1 MKGQKETKKKKLSE
15 KGKRILKADDGFR
28 SHSPIF
34 KNPSPALQMT
44 AFSNVMQCS
53 SPKLLSVKQSFL
65 DTPVIFLLSGVC
77 TFACSHECAL
87 KGLWASELCLWELT
101 FACIKDNGPT
111 VWGRT
116 PHGYWHQHVWLCE
129 HMEAFCAN
137 KKGHKQQK
145 KDAWTKQL
153 FKKRLR
159 FIARRKKKQS
169 RPLQIPSLQDW
180 K

>member
-1 MKGQKETKKKKLSE
+1 MKGQKETKKKNWV
-15 KGKRILKADDGFR
+15 KRVKE
-28 SHSPIF
+28 SW
-34 KNPSPALQMT
+34 KQMT
-44 AFSNVMQCS
+44 VSDPTAPFLKIHPQPCRWQHFQMSCSVPLPNFYLSNKSFWIHQWIFFIWCMYIC
-53 SPKLLSVKQSFL
+53 LLTWVCAER
-65 DTPVIFLLSGVC
+65 PVSQW
-77 TFACSHECAL
+77 AL
-87 KGLWASELCLWELT
+87 PLRANLCLHKRKK
-101 FACIKDNGPT
+101 CGPT

-159 FIARRKKKQS
+159 FIATRKKKA
-169 RPLQIPSLQDW
+169 